1 MSSSTSAAEMRLEP
15 GHPFPLGAHPGDNG
29 CNFAVF
35 SPQATRV
42 LLCFFDGQDQPWG
55 EPLPLHRTGDI
66 WHGYVPHLAP
76 QTRYGYRAEG
86 EFKPGLGALFNP
98 NKLLLDPYAVAL
110 SGPFEPNRSLYAH
123 DASDL
128 TCLKPCPMDSAAQV
142 PKGLTPAPDDFDWQ
156 NSRAPKTPWPDT
168 VIYEA
173 HVKGFSQLNPAVP
186 EHLRGTYL
194 GFAHEASVAHLQS
207 LGVTAVQLMPC
218 FAIMSEP
225 RLPNLG
231 LTNYWG
237 YNPVSFFAPDPR
249 YAVDDAVTEFKTLV
263 RALHQAGIEVIMDVV
278 YNHTAESDLLGPSVS
293 QKGLHGPWFYRHQQG
308 DFSHF
313 IDNTGCGNSVNL
325 HEEVTL
331 QLVMDS
337 LRHWLQTYRV
347 DGFRFDLAAALGRE
361 EWDFSSRAAF
371 FMACNQ
377 DPVIRHSKLI
387 AEPWDIGRGGYQLGN
402 FPANWYECN
411 DRFRDT
417 LRRFWRADMGVMPE
431 LANVLMGSRD
441 VLNKNA
447 HSSSTSLNYVTYHD
461 GFTLHD
467 LVSYNDRHNAANQER
482 NLDGH
487 GNNLSFNWGAEG
499 ETGDANILAHR
510 QQIKRNMLATLL
522 LSQGAVHLLG
532 GDELNRTQQGN
543 NNAYCQDNEISWVHW
558 DQKDGPFQR
567 FIAQCI
573 GIRQSSTLFRNL
585 VFDAPAHS
593 NAPVT
598 TDAVHWYRN
607 DGYAMEIRD
616 WQNPHT
622 RCLGILLSTD
632 IRNPAINLHRCEEYY
647 LLMLNSGGHDCT
659 FTLPANPHSG
669 WKVEFDTARN
679 EGLKPEQT
687 ERIRRDYELKPHS
700 LVLLSRCDPYTE

>member
-1 MSSSTSAAEMRLEP
+1 MSSSESGMSIRLEP
-15 GHPFPLGAHPGDNG
+15 GQPYPLGAHNSEGG

-35 SPQATRV
+35 SPQATRLRLCLFDREDV
-42 LLCFFDGQDQPWG
+42 AIGGELLLQ
-55 EPLPLHRTGDI
+55 RSGDI
-66 WHGYVPHLAP
+66 WHGFVPDLAP
-76 QTRYGYRAEG
+76 GTRYGFRADG
-86 EFKPGLGALFNP
+86 EFEPSRGALFNP
-98 NKLLLDPYAVAL
+98 NKLLLDPYAVAI
-110 SGPFEPNRSLYAH
+110 SKPFEPHRNLYAH

-128 TCLKPCPMDSAAQV
+128 TCLKPCPMDSAPHM
-142 PKGLTPAPDDFDWQ
+142 PKGLTPPEDTFDWQ
-156 NSRAPKTPWPDT
+156 DSQAPQTLWPDT

-173 HVKGFSQLNPAVP
+173 HVKGFSQLNPEVP

-194 GFAHEASVAHLQS
+194 GFAHEASIAHLQS
-207 LGVTAVQLMPC
+207 LGVTAVQLLPC
-218 FAIMSEP
+218 FAFMSEP
-225 RLPNLG
+225 RLADLG

-237 YNPVSFFAPDPR
+237 YNPASFFAPDPR
-249 YAVDDAVTEFKTLV
+249 YAIDDAVAEFKTLV
-263 RALHQAGIEVIMDVV
+263 RSLHQAGIEVIMDVV
-278 YNHTAESDLLGPSVS
+278 YNHTAEGDLLGPCLS
-293 QKGLHGPWFYRHQQG
+293 QKGLHGPWFYRHKHD

-325 HEEVTL
+325 HEEITL

-337 LRHWLQTYRV
+337 LRHWLHHYQV

-361 EWDFSSRAAF
+361 EWDFSGRAAF

-387 AEPWDIGRGGYQLGN
+387 AEPWDNGRGGYQLGQ

-417 LRRFWRADMGVMPE
+417 LRRFWRSDVGVMPE

-441 VLNKNA
+441 VLNKSA

-461 GFTLHD
+461 GFTLND
-467 LVSYNDRHNAANQER
+467 LVSYNDRHNSANQER

-487 GNNLSFNWGAEG
+487 GNNLSYNWGVEG
-499 ETGDANILAHR
+499 PASDETITQHR

-543 NNAYCQDNEISWVHW
+543 NNGYCQDNDISWLNW
-558 DQKDGPFQR
+558 EQKKGPLQR
-567 FIAQCI
+567 FMAQCI
-573 GIRQSSTLFRNL
+573 EIRQSSTLFRNL
-585 VFDAPAHS
+585 VFEAPAHADS
-593 NAPVT
+593 PAT
-598 TDAVHWYRN
+598 TDTVHWYRN

-616 WQNPHT
+616 WQDKQT

-632 IRNPAINLHRCEEYY
+632 IRNPAINLHTCEEYY
-647 LLMLNSGGHDCT
+647 LLLLNSDDHT
-659 FTLPANPHSG
+659 SHFTLPANPLSG
-669 WKVEFDTARN
+669 WKLQFDTAHN
-679 EGLKPEQT
+679 DGLRPDQT
-687 ERIRRDYELKPHS
+687 ERIQRDYELEPHS
-700 LVLLSRCDPYTE
+700 LVLLSRYDPYQ

>member
-1 MSSSTSAAEMRLEP
+1 MPSTDSGSSLRLEP
-15 GHPFPLGAHPGDNG
+15 GQPHPLGARQQDTG

-35 SPQATRV
+35 SPQAKQIQ
-42 LLCFFDGQDQPWG
+42 LCLFDEQDQAMGG
-55 EPLPLHRTGDI
+55 ELLLHRTGEI
-66 WHGYVPHLAP
+66 WHGFIPDLPAG
-76 QTRYGYRAEG
+76 TRYGFRASG
-86 EFKPGLGALFNP
+86 EFNPDRGALFNP
-98 NKLLLDPYAVAL
+98 KKLLLDPYAVAI
-110 SGPFEPNRSLYAH
+110 SAPFEPSRSHYAH

-128 TCLKPCPMDSAAQV
+128 TCLKPCPMDSASSV
-142 PKGLTPAPDDFDWQ
+142 PKGLTPKSDDFDWQ
-156 NSRAPKTPWPDT
+156 ETLAPQTPWSDT

-173 HVKGFSQLNPAVP
+173 HVKGFSQLNPDVP

-194 GFAHEASVAHLQS
+194 GFAHEASIAHLRS

-218 FAIMSEP
+218 FAFMSEP
-225 RLPNLG
+225 RLAQLK

-249 YAVDDAVTEFKTLV
+249 YAIDDAVTEFKTLV
-263 RALHQAGIEVIMDVV
+263 RSLHQAGIEVIMDVV
-278 YNHTAESDLLGPSVS
+278 YNHTAEADLLGPCLS
-293 QKGLHGPWFYRHQQG
+293 QKGLHGLWFYRHKQ
-308 DFSHF
+308 DEFSHF
-313 IDNTGCGNSVNL
+313 IDNTGCGNSVSL
-325 HEEVTL
+325 HEGITL

-337 LRHWLQTYRV
+337 LRHWLQHYRV

-361 EWDFSSRAAF
+361 EWDFSSRSAF

-402 FPANWYECN
+402 FPVSWYECN

-417 LRRFWRADMGVMPE
+417 LRRFWRSDMGVLPE
-431 LANVLMGSRD
+431 FANVLMGSRD
-441 VLNKNA
+441 VLNKSA

-467 LVSYNDRHNAANQER
+467 LVSYNDRHNSANQER
-482 NLDGH
+482 NMDGH
-487 GNNLSFNWGAEG
+487 GNNLSYNWGVEG
-499 ETGDANILAHR
+499 PSDDDSVLQLRGQT
-510 QQIKRNMLATLL
+510 KRNLIATVL

-543 NNAYCQDNEISWVHW
+543 NNAYCQDNDISWLNW
-558 DQKDGPFQR
+558 DDKDGHFQR
-567 FIAQCI
+567 FMKQCI
-573 GIRQSSTLFRNL
+573 DIRQSSTLFRNL
-585 VFDAPAHS
+585 VFEAPTLS
-593 NAPVT
+593 DAPVT
-598 TDAVHWYRN
+598 TDAVHWFRN

-616 WQNPHT
+616 WQDAHT

-632 IRNPAINLHRCEEYY
+632 IRNPAINLHQCEEYY
-647 LLMLNSGGHDCT
+647 LVMLNNGGHACT

-679 EGLKPEQT
+679 NGLKPEQT
-687 ERIRRDYELKPHS
+687 ERIKRDYELKPHS
-700 LVLLSRCDPYTE
+700 MVLLSRCDPYA